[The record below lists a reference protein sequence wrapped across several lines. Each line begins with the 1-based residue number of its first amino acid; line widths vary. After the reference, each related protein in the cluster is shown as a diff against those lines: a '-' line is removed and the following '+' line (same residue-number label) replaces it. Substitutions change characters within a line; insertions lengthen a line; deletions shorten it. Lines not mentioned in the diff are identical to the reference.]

1 MRWYLLGVSLLF
13 LAPATGQTTIELE
26 DAGPAI
32 PIPEMLTLERAFD
45 VAMQGNPDLRAAEA
59 RFRQAGERVKQ
70 ARAAYYPSLDLAAT
84 ATARRDIDDP
94 TQSFAAATGGSV
106 DQDSEDYRG
115 NVSASWLVFD
125 GLGRRYRNRFAEY
138 GALQTEAGIAEARRL
153 ILGNVATAYFNV
165 QLERENI
172 AIAEAD
178 ESFNERQLEEAK
190 ARERAGSG
198 PLSDVLNFEIRIRDA
213 RTALLLAERN
223 YRVSLLVLF
232 ELLGVGD
239 AWDVEAVQVPAL
251 NMEEPSTMEAPDR
264 TESLDYAREHRPDIQ
279 QAMYS
284 LEQAGVGVSID
295 RSAYWPTVSAFA
307 QGDASRNTGSNFSS
321 DDTATSV
328 SVGLQ
333 LNFNIFSGGRRRAL
347 VRESRAREDEA
358 EEFLR
363 AIELSLIRE
372 VDVSLQELHTAQ
384 EQLKLQRETTQYV
397 EQNRDLVEKEYN
409 AGQGSLVRLN
419 EAQRDLISQQARLAL
434 ARAALF
440 ERWYRLRTST
450 GSILETAP
458 L

>member
-1 MRWYLLGVSLLF
+1 MRVHLFLVSFLF
-13 LAPATGQTTIELE
+13 LASAYAQESGKTPPPMPDL
-26 DAGPAI
+26 
-32 PIPEMLTLERAFD
+32 LTLERAFD
-45 VAMQGNPDLRAAEA
+45 VALMGNPDLRAAEA
-59 RFRQAGERVKQ
+59 RFRQADERVKQ
-70 ARAAYYPSLDLAAT
+70 ARAAYYPALDLSAS

-94 TQSFAAATGGSV
+94 TQAFAAATGGWV

-115 NVSASWLVFD
+115 TLAASWLVFD
-125 GLGRRYRNRFAEY
+125 GLGRRYRNRFAEF
-138 GALQTEAGIAEARRL
+138 GALQNEAGIAEARRL

-178 ESFNERQLEEAK
+178 EAFNQRQLEEAK

-198 PLSDVLNFEIRIRDA
+198 PLSDVLNFEVRIREA
-213 RTALLLAERN
+213 KTALLLAERN
-223 YRVSLLVLF
+223 YRVALLVLL

-239 AWDVEAVQVPAL
+239 AWDTDAVRVPAL
-251 NMEEPSTMEAPDR
+251 EMEDAAAMEAPDR
-264 TESLDYAREHRPDIQ
+264 TESLEYARVHRPDVQ
-279 QAMYS
+279 QAVYS

-295 RSAYWPTVSAFA
+295 RSLYWPTISAFA

-321 DDTATSV
+321 DETASSV

-333 LNFNIFSGGRRRAL
+333 LNFNIFSGGRRRAQ
-347 VRESRAREDEA
+347 VRESKAREDEA
-358 EEFLR
+358 QEFLR
-363 AIELSLIRE
+363 AIELALVRD
-372 VDVSLQELHTAQ
+372 VDVSLAELRTAQ
-384 EQLKLQRETTQYV
+384 EQLELQRESAQYV

-450 GSILETAP
+450 GSILELAYP
-458 L
+458 GN